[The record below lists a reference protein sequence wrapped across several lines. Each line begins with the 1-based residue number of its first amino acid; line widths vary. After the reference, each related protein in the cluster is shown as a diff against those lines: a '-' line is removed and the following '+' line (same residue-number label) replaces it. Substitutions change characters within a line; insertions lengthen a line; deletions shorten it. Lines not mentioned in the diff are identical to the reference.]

1 MTLIEY
7 FALDNIQLESLLTSA
22 ISDGLLSEECKTAI
36 IAQRD
41 SVKANLASQYTDEDL
56 PDWVKNV

>member
-41 SVKANLASQYTDEDL
+41 GVKANLASQYTDEDL

>member
-7 FALDNIQLESLLTSA
+7 FALDNIQLESLLTTA
-22 ISDGLLSEECKTAI
+22 VSDSLLSEECKTAI